1 MKIKCYANNYMNI
14 PEYMEIKLK
23 NNQSVLINISDSE
36 TQDEEYF
43 ECSEA
48 EILGDAADEYDSDTR
63 FLDEELNIIVNDFD
77 CGLFWEKVIFEDN
90 EGTVIYTIN
99 DDEINISS
107 QWNNKIDSEA
117 VNKIDS
123 EAVNKDD
130 SEAVNKDDNLNNN
143 KSEIKQNI
151 NNNVFDLL
159 KEDEGY
165 IEKGDIMIIN
175 GQEYCSFKKLAEL
188 SQSLSPDDRIKIIK
202 SIQKTQNKQL
212 NIKNMEEDISR

>member
-23 NNQSVLINISDSE
+23 NDQSVLINISDSE

-63 FLDEELNIIVNDFD
+63 FLDEELNSVVNDFD
-77 CGLFWEKVIFEDN
+77 CGLFWEKVIFEDD
-90 EGTVIYTIN
+90 EGIVTYTIN

-107 QWNNKIDSEA
+107 QWNNKIDSET
-117 VNKIDS
+117 
-123 EAVNKDD
+123 VNKDD
-130 SEAVNKDDNLNNN
+130 DSINN
-143 KSEIKQNI
+143 KYESAKNE

-159 KEDEGY
+159 KEDDGY

-212 NIKNMEEDISR
+212 NINNKEEDISR

>member
-43 ECSEA
+43 EFSEA

-107 QWNNKIDSEA
+107 QWNNKI
-117 VNKIDS
+117 
-123 EAVNKDD
+123 D

>member
-117 VNKIDS
+117 VNK
-123 EAVNKDD
+123 
-130 SEAVNKDDNLNNN
+130 DDNLNNN

-212 NIKNMEEDISR
+212 NIKNMEKDISR

>member
-107 QWNNKIDSEA
+107 QWNNKIDSET
-117 VNKIDS
+117 
-123 EAVNKDD
+123 
-130 SEAVNKDDNLNNN
+130 VNKDDNLNNN

-151 NNNVFDLL
+151 NSNVFDLL

-188 SQSLSPDDRIKIIK
+188 SQIFSPDDRIKIIK

>member
-117 VNKIDS
+117 VNK
-123 EAVNKDD
+123 
-130 SEAVNKDDNLNNN
+130 DDNLNNN

-212 NIKNMEEDISR
+212 NIKNMEEDIS

>member
-1 MKIKCYANNYMNI
+1 MKIKCYANNYINI

-23 NNQSVLINISDSE
+23 NDQSVLINISDSE
-36 TQDEEYF
+36 AQDEECF
-43 ECSEA
+43 ECLEA

-63 FLDEELNIIVNDFD
+63 FLDEELNSIVNDFD
-77 CGLFWEKVIFEDN
+77 CGLFWEKVIFEDD
-90 EGTVIYTIN
+90 EGTVTYIIN
-99 DDEINISS
+99 NDEINISS
-107 QWNNKIDSEA
+107 QWNNKIDSET
-117 VNKIDS
+117 
-123 EAVNKDD
+123 VNKDD
-130 SEAVNKDDNLNNN
+130 DLINN
-143 KSEIKQNI
+143 KYESAQNE

-212 NIKNMEEDISR
+212 NINNREEDISR

>member
-23 NNQSVLINISDSE
+23 NNQSVLINISDPE

-107 QWNNKIDSEA
+107 QWNNKI
-117 VNKIDS
+117 
-123 EAVNKDD
+123 D

>member
-1 MKIKCYANNYMNI
+1 MKIKCYANTYMNI

-117 VNKIDS
+117 VNK
-123 EAVNKDD
+123 
-130 SEAVNKDDNLNNN
+130 DDNLNNN

>member
-123 EAVNKDD
+123 EAVNKID

>member
-43 ECSEA
+43 EFSEA
-48 EILGDAADEYDSDTR
+48 EILGDGADEYDSDTR

-107 QWNNKIDSEA
+107 QWNNKI
-117 VNKIDS
+117 
-123 EAVNKDD
+123 D

>member
-77 CGLFWEKVIFEDN
+77 CGLFWEKVMFEDN

-107 QWNNKIDSEA
+107 QWNNKI
-117 VNKIDS
+117 
-123 EAVNKDD
+123 D

>member
-14 PEYMEIKLK
+14 PEYIEIKLK

-107 QWNNKIDSEA
+107 QWNNKIDSET
-117 VNKIDS
+117 
-123 EAVNKDD
+123 
-130 SEAVNKDDNLNNN
+130 VNKDDNLNNN

-151 NNNVFDLL
+151 NSNVFDLL

>member
-1 MKIKCYANNYMNI
+1 MKIKCYANNYINI

-77 CGLFWEKVIFEDN
+77 CGLLWEKVIFEDN

-107 QWNNKIDSEA
+107 QWNNKI
-117 VNKIDS
+117 
-123 EAVNKDD
+123 D

-212 NIKNMEEDISR
+212 NIINMEEDISR

>member
-117 VNKIDS
+117 VNK
-123 EAVNKDD
+123 
-130 SEAVNKDDNLNNN
+130 DDNLNNN

-212 NIKNMEEDISR
+212 NIINMEEDISR

>member
-117 VNKIDS
+117 VNK
-123 EAVNKDD
+123 
-130 SEAVNKDDNLNNN
+130 DDNLNNN

-175 GQEYCSFKKLAEL
+175 GQEYCSFKKPAEL

-212 NIKNMEEDISR
+212 NIKNLEEDISR

>member
-90 EGTVIYTIN
+90 EGIVIYTIN

-117 VNKIDS
+117 VNK
-123 EAVNKDD
+123 N
-130 SEAVNKDDNLNNN
+130 DNLNNN

>member
-99 DDEINISS
+99 DDEINIIS
-107 QWNNKIDSEA
+107 QWNNKIDSE
-117 VNKIDS
+117 V
-123 EAVNKDD
+123 
-130 SEAVNKDDNLNNN
+130 VNKDDNLNNN

-151 NNNVFDLL
+151 NSNVFDLL

-212 NIKNMEEDISR
+212 NINN

>member
-117 VNKIDS
+117 VNK
-123 EAVNKDD
+123 
-130 SEAVNKDDNLNNN
+130 DDNLNNN

-165 IEKGDIMIIN
+165 IEKGDTMIIN

>member
-1 MKIKCYANNYMNI
+1 MNI

-117 VNKIDS
+117 VNK
-123 EAVNKDD
+123 
-130 SEAVNKDDNLNNN
+130 DDNLNNN

>member
-117 VNKIDS
+117 VNK
-123 EAVNKDD
+123 
-130 SEAVNKDDNLNNN
+130 DDNLNNN

-188 SQSLSPDDRIKIIK
+188 SQSLSTDDRIKIIK

>member
-1 MKIKCYANNYMNI
+1 MQITIWIFLNI
-14 PEYMEIKLK
+14 WKY
-23 NNQSVLINISDSE
+23 NQSVLINISDSE

-107 QWNNKIDSEA
+107 QWNNKIDSET
-117 VNKIDS
+117 
-123 EAVNKDD
+123 
-130 SEAVNKDDNLNNN
+130 VNKDDNLNNN

-151 NNNVFDLL
+151 NSNVFDLL

-212 NIKNMEEDISR
+212 NIKNKEEHITR

>member
-48 EILGDAADEYDSDTR
+48 EILGDAADEYDNDTR

-107 QWNNKIDSEA
+107 QWNNKI
-117 VNKIDS
+117 
-123 EAVNKDD
+123 D

>member
-48 EILGDAADEYDSDTR
+48 EILGDAADEYDSNTR

-107 QWNNKIDSEA
+107 QWN
-117 VNKIDS
+117 NKIDS

>member
-107 QWNNKIDSEA
+107 QWNNKIDSET
-117 VNKIDS
+117 VNK
-123 EAVNKDD
+123 N
-130 SEAVNKDDNLNNN
+130 DNLNNN

-151 NNNVFDLL
+151 NSNVFDLL

>member
-77 CGLFWEKVIFEDN
+77 CGLFWEKVIFADN

-117 VNKIDS
+117 VNK
-123 EAVNKDD
+123 
-130 SEAVNKDDNLNNN
+130 DDNLNNN

-151 NNNVFDLL
+151 NSNVFDLL

>member
-107 QWNNKIDSEA
+107 QWNNKIDS
-117 VNKIDS
+117 
-123 EAVNKDD
+123 
-130 SEAVNKDDNLNNN
+130 DNLNNN

>member
-23 NNQSVLINISDSE
+23 NNQSVLINISDFE

-107 QWNNKIDSEA
+107 QWNNKI
-117 VNKIDS
+117 
-123 EAVNKDD
+123 D

>member
-107 QWNNKIDSEA
+107 QWNNKIDSEV
-117 VNKIDS
+117 VNK
-123 EAVNKDD
+123 A
-130 SEAVNKDDNLNNN
+130 DNLNNN

-151 NNNVFDLL
+151 NSNVFDLL

>member
-1 MKIKCYANNYMNI
+1 M
-14 PEYMEIKLK
+14 
-23 NNQSVLINISDSE
+23 
-36 TQDEEYF
+36 
-43 ECSEA
+43 
-48 EILGDAADEYDSDTR
+48 
-63 FLDEELNIIVNDFD
+63 
-77 CGLFWEKVIFEDN
+77 
-90 EGTVIYTIN
+90 IYTIN

-107 QWNNKIDSEA
+107 QWNNKIDSET
-117 VNKIDS
+117 
-123 EAVNKDD
+123 
-130 SEAVNKDDNLNNN
+130 VNKDDNLNNN

-151 NNNVFDLL
+151 NSNVFDLL

>member
-1 MKIKCYANNYMNI
+1 MKIKCYANNYINI

-117 VNKIDS
+117 VNK
-123 EAVNKDD
+123 
-130 SEAVNKDDNLNNN
+130 DDNLNNN

-165 IEKGDIMIIN
+165 IEKGAIMIIN

-212 NIKNMEEDISR
+212 NIINMEEDISR

>member
-107 QWNNKIDSEA
+107 QWNNKIDSE
-117 VNKIDS
+117 V
-123 EAVNKDD
+123 
-130 SEAVNKDDNLNNN
+130 VNKDDNLNNN
-143 KSEIKQNI
+143 KFEIKQNI
-151 NNNVFDLL
+151 NSNVFDLL

>member
-107 QWNNKIDSEA
+107 QWNNKIDSET
-117 VNKIDS
+117 
-123 EAVNKDD
+123 
-130 SEAVNKDDNLNNN
+130 VNKDDNLNNN

-151 NNNVFDLL
+151 NSNVFDLL

-202 SIQKTQNKQL
+202 SIQKTLNKQL

>member
-117 VNKIDS
+117 VNK
-123 EAVNKDD
+123 
-130 SEAVNKDDNLNNN
+130 DDNLNNN

-212 NIKNMEEDISR
+212 IIKNMEEDISR

>member
-117 VNKIDS
+117 VNK
-123 EAVNKDD
+123 
-130 SEAVNKDDNLNNN
+130 DDNLNNN

>member
-117 VNKIDS
+117 VNK
-123 EAVNKDD
+123 
-130 SEAVNKDDNLNNN
+130 DDNLNNN

-212 NIKNMEEDISR
+212 NIKTIWAKVIH

>member
-107 QWNNKIDSEA
+107 QWNNKIDS
-117 VNKIDS
+117 D
-123 EAVNKDD
+123 
-130 SEAVNKDDNLNNN
+130 AVNKDDNLNNN

-151 NNNVFDLL
+151 NSNVFDLL

>member
-36 TQDEEYF
+36 TQDEEFF

-107 QWNNKIDSEA
+107 QWNNKI
-117 VNKIDS
+117 
-123 EAVNKDD
+123 D

>member
-117 VNKIDS
+117 VNK
-123 EAVNKDD
+123 
-130 SEAVNKDDNLNNN
+130 DDNLNNN

-175 GQEYCSFKKLAEL
+175 GQEYCSFKKPAEL

>member
-117 VNKIDS
+117 VNK
-123 EAVNKDD
+123 
-130 SEAVNKDDNLNNN
+130 DDNLNNN

-188 SQSLSPDDRIKIIK
+188 SQSLSPDDRIKIVK

>member
-48 EILGDAADEYDSDTR
+48 EILGDAADKYDSDTR

-107 QWNNKIDSEA
+107 QWNNKI
-117 VNKIDS
+117 
-123 EAVNKDD
+123 D